1 MPTCL
6 SKPPLVQLMAFN
18 SLDAIFGAYSAVAPL
33 AHAPYRTAEAQL
45 VRQAQLVRP
54 ALDLGCGSG
63 EFMRLALRG
72 LVDVGIDASL
82 PRISRYRRPS
92 AYHFHTFRRLQMR

>member
-1 MPTCL
+1 MASAVCRT
-6 SKPPLVQLMAFN
+6 KPAPSLVFS
-18 SLDAIFGAYSAVAPL
+18 SLEAIFGAYSAVAPL
-33 AHAPYRTAEAQL
+33 AHALYRTAEAQR

-54 ALDLGCGSG
+54 ALDLGCGCG
-63 EFMRLALRG
+63 EFVRSAVRG
-72 LVDVGIDASL
+72 QVDVGIDSSL